1 VHGLT
6 GLARLTRDQWRRPAD
21 LERRQLRALKDLIRH
36 AYDAVPFYREL
47 YDHHGITPA
56 DLDNPADLQRL
67 PVVTRQQLQSEPHA
81 RLVPRGVDPAR
92 CLRSRTSGS
101 TGVPLEILFRPRD
114 RALFNPSFL
123 RVYMAWGLRP
133 WHRTVSFQSRSERLG
148 RRSWYQ
154 RLGIFRNRV
163 LLSRDDPDRWI
174 DQLRRARPYMIHGYS
189 LTLKLLA
196 EALDRRPAGD
206 LRVPLV
212 TSTSGVLD
220 DGARRLLER
229 TLGARVVDIYASDEA
244 GSVIAWECPRCTG
257 YHLSTDTV
265 ATELIVDGRPARPGE
280 DAAVV
285 ITNLT
290 ARTMPFIRY
299 DQGDVARV
307 SDRSPVCGRG
317 FPLLEEVRGRAA
329 DFIVLGSGR
338 RLTPHPF
345 FLVLDHALGVGQ
357 WQIVQEEVDR
367 LRVAVTMPNG
377 HTPVNLEAI
386 RRAVG
391 DLVEP
396 GTAVEVE
403 VVDRLERSSPT
414 KLRSVIS
421 RLPAGRTPDGRLSP

>member
-1 VHGLT
+1 MRGLIA
-6 GLARLTRDQWRRPAD
+6 LARLVRDQWQPAPRLD
-21 LERRQLRALKDLIRH
+21 RRQLEALQGLVRH
-36 AYDAVPFYREL
+36 AYSTVPFYREL
-47 YDHHGITPA
+47 YDDRGVSPG
-56 DLDNPADLQRL
+56 DLRHPDDLRRF
-67 PVVTRQQLQSEPHA
+67 PIVTRTMIQGTPPA
-81 RLVPRGVDPAR
+81 RLVAKGVDPAS

-101 TGVPLEILFRPRD
+101 TGTPLEILFRRGD
-114 RALFNPSFL
+114 RAAFNPSFL
-123 RVYMAWGLRP
+123 RVYLAWGLRP
-133 WHRTVSFQSRSERLG
+133 WHRIVTLQARPERLG
-148 RRSWYQ
+148 KRSWYQ
-154 RLGIFRNRV
+154 ALGVFRTTV
-163 LLSRDDPDRWI
+163 LFSRDDPDRWI

-244 GSVIAWECPRCTG
+244 GSVIAWECPRCAG

-265 ATELIVDGRPARPGE
+265 ATELLVDGRPARPGE

-290 ARTMPFIRY
+290 GRTMPFIRY
-299 DQGDVARV
+299 DQGDVARL

-345 FLVLDHALGVGQ
+345 FLALDHALGVGQ

-367 LRVAVTMPNG
+367 LRVAVTMPDG
-377 HTPVNLEAI
+377 PTTASLEAI

-403 VVDRLERSSPT
+403 VVEQLERSSPT